1 MNQRSICCL
10 MGLVLLPLC
19 ASAETET
26 FAIEEVIVTAQKRE
40 ENIQD
45 VAISVSALTDRA
57 ITALGLT
64 KNVDI
69 AAQTPGLLFAEG
81 SEQLITVSS
90 IRGVSQND
98 LGFHLEPPNAVY
110 IDQAYVSVLSA
121 ANFQMFDLE
130 RVEVL
135 KGPQGSLFGRNA
147 TGGLLHFVTHA
158 PSAEAGGYA
167 DVQVGEESQLRVEGA
182 IGGSLGHNVSGRLS
196 LLHDSYDGFMFN
208 TTLNKD
214 VRGRDETG
222 VRAQLQFDPND
233 DVRIRLIGF
242 YGDQETDLAYKHSTV
257 GVNEDGLLFSLP
269 RDVDFWGTCPGCDPS
284 GHRESSTDPFTGE
297 QDTAGFFESET
308 RYLTGIVEWTINDT
322 TLTSVTNFLDY
333 EASHRED
340 GEMSPRPG
348 FDLVSGQDSGHF
360 TQEFRLNGAGQR
372 SRWIAGL
379 YFIDREANSGQNAI
393 VNLQYFDDVLSTFGV
408 ISPGDVAAFGTTDN
422 LISNWRMDTSSRAVF
437 GQLEYDIDP
446 AWMLVVGAR
455 YTEDDLDFKFASAE
469 FIDSIPI
476 GPGGL
481 LGQTEATDASGEGDW
496 SGRLALQ
503 WHPNMQWMTYL
514 SYSRGIKSG
523 GWNAPFLGGEVT
535 RFGGETLN
543 SLEAGF
549 KATLMNGRARLSA
562 AAFTYDY
569 DDYQGFTFEDL
580 APRVSNINAEVNGM
594 EAELHASSQS
604 GWDIGLGI
612 SVLDTKIKD
621 VVLPSLRVTDREM
634 PLAPDTTFNA
644 MLSKRWSGFG
654 GQFALTFDYAWLDD
668 HFAEAL
674 NNPSG
679 QIESYGIANAR
690 LSFMTG
696 DGHWEFG
703 VIVRN
708 LADEEYLVYRTPI
721 GLGFNQ
727 EHYGRPRWVSG
738 QIRYYW

>member
-1 MNQRSICCL
+1 M
-10 MGLVLLPLC
+10 
-19 ASAETET
+19 
-26 FAIEEVIVTAQKRE
+26 EEVIVTAQKRE

-45 VAISVSALTDRA
+45 VAISVTALTDRT

-110 IDQAYVSVLSA
+110 MDQAYVSVLSA
-121 ANFQMFDLE
+121 ANFEMFDLE

-147 TGGLLHFVTHA
+147 TGGLLHFVTRA
-158 PSAEAGGYA
+158 PSAESDGYA
-167 DVQVGEESQLRVEGA
+167 DVQLGEKSQIRVEGA
-182 IGGSLGHNVSGRLS
+182 IGGSLGNNVSGRLS
-196 LLHDSYDGFMFN
+196 LLHDSYNGFMTN
-208 TTLNKD
+208 TTLHRD
-214 VRGRDETG
+214 FRGRDETG

-233 DVRIRLIGF
+233 DVSIRLIGF
-242 YGDQETDLAYKHSTV
+242 YGDQETDLAYKHSAV

-269 RDVDFWGTCPGCDPS
+269 RDVNFWGTCPGCDPS
-284 GHRESSTDPFTGE
+284 GHRESSTDPFSGE

-308 RYLTGIVEWTINDT
+308 RYFTGIIEWHINDM

-348 FDLVSGQDSGHF
+348 FDLVSGQDSSHV
-360 TQEFRLNGAGQR
+360 TQELRLSGAGQR

-379 YFIDREANSGQNAI
+379 YFIHREAKSSQNAI

-408 ISPGDVAAFGTTDN
+408 ITPGDVAMFGTTDN
-422 LISNWRMDTSSRAVF
+422 LVSNWRMNTSSRAAF
-437 GQLEYDIDP
+437 GQVEYDINP

-455 YTEDDLDFKFASAE
+455 YTDDDLDFNFASVE
-469 FIDSIPI
+469 SIDGIPI

-481 LGQTEATDASGEGDW
+481 LGQTQATDTSGESDW

-503 WHPNMQWMTYL
+503 WHPNEQWMTYL
-514 SYSRGIKSG
+514 SYSRGTKSG

-535 RFGGETLN
+535 EFSGETLN

-549 KATLMNGRARLSA
+549 KGTLMNGRARLSA

-569 DDYQGFTFEDL
+569 QDYQGFTFVDL
-580 APRVSNINAEVNGM
+580 AARVSNVDAVVNGL
-594 EAELHASSQS
+594 EAEFHAASRS

-612 SVLDTKIKD
+612 SVLDTKIQN

-644 MLSKRWSGFG
+644 MLTKRWSTFG
-654 GQFALTFDYAWLDD
+654 GQFSLTLDYAWLDD

-679 QIESYGIANAR
+679 LIESYGIANAR
-690 LSFMTG
+690 LSFLTG

-708 LADEEYLVYRTPI
+708 LADERYLVYRTPI
-721 GLGFNQ
+721 DLGFNQ
-727 EHYGRPRWVSG
+727 DHYGRPRWVSG
-738 QIRYYW
+738 QIRYFW